1 MAKPG
6 KVLLIAGGGGSI
18 GSAIA
23 RLARR
28 SASTHC

>member
-1 MAKPG
+1 MPAPG
-6 KVLLIAGGGGSI
+6 KVFLIGRGS
-18 GSAIA
+18 GSVRSAIA